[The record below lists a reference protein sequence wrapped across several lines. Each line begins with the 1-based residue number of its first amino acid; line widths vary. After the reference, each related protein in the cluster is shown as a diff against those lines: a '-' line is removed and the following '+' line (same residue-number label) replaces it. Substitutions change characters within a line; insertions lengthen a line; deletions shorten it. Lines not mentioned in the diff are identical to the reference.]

1 MTQTMT
7 EDEARAILAEVEPP
21 HAAAER
27 DLSRTL
33 RSDDPQTLRPFVD
46 NRGTAVAYEEWRP
59 RATRTTSGW
68 AISGG
73 WLDAPA
79 PPLPMRRDAT
89 ASARVVVPS
98 DRSEGMREALC
109 DRYGMRAGTPSDRV
123 VPEWIATAM
132 LNQVDQLL
140 RVDGRGAAPFPLADS
155 AEVAV
160 RMRDTERH
168 RARFRLRAYP
178 ADGTARGWCTGLDAD
193 PGRDGAPGTAEG
205 WATMQRV
212 VRAAERAEL
221 TQLTGAA

>member
-7 EDEARAILAEVEPP
+7 EDEARAILAEVEPL
-21 HAAAER
+21 HAVTER
-27 DLSRTL
+27 EDHRRVLGFGLVEIGDYSRSL
-33 RSDDPQTLRPFVD
+33 HR
-46 NRGTAVAYEEWRP
+46 WRP
-59 RATRTTSGW
+59 RATRTASGW
-68 AISGG
+68 AVSGG

-123 VPEWIATAM
+123 VPEWIAAAM

-221 TQLTGAA
+221 TQRTGAA